1 MELEY
6 KLTLKL
12 THSHPFFKHPKFV
25 HLNSLEKNIYLSYKT
40 DNYYV
45 LNNQYTDPNG
55 HSQISIPYNISRS
68 DYQNNVHKIFK
79 DSSFTIYFQKTYPFS
94 ENIKKI
100 LKNKELEAK
109 FQSWTVCDI
118 QEMFDSLKEEAKE
131 KKRQE
136 ANKIKT
142 QKEEEK
148 SRLEQEKITIQKKK
162 EKEMEIE
169 NNKRKELNND
179 LLELGLDIEDLL

>member
-1 MELEY
+1 MELES
-6 KLTLKL
+6 KL
-12 THSHPFFKHPKFV
+12 THTHSFFKHPKFLQLSV
-25 HLNSLEKNIYLSYKT
+25 HEKNIYLSYKL

-68 DYQNNVHKIFK
+68 DYQNNVHEIFK

-142 QKEEEK
+142 QK
-148 SRLEQEKITIQKKK
+148 LFQKT
-162 EKEMEIE
+162 
-169 NNKRKELNND
+169 
-179 LLELGLDIEDLL
+179 